1 MLLSR
6 ELRHSTVAWYPHG
19 GSCAQ
24 KFMAE
29 QRDDMTPEECKQ
41 RYDEY
46 KADYTQRLTHSF
58 IDVHHNEV
66 RCTTTRETRFFV
78 VVRLWQRARCP
89 MSFAYCCPESTIV
102 PRGSTA
108 LIICLHVVA
117 NTWKDEGCY
126 RRFDCFYPSSR
137 SEVQI

>member
-1 MLLSR
+1 MLLSH
-6 ELRHSTVAWYPHG
+6 ELRHSTVAWYPLG

-66 RCTTTRETRFFV
+66 CSTTTRETRGFV
-78 VVRLWQRARCP
+78 VFGLWR
-89 MSFAYCCPESTIV
+89 
-102 PRGSTA
+102 RG
-108 LIICLHVVA
+108 
-117 NTWKDEGCY
+117 
-126 RRFDCFYPSSR
+126 
-137 SEVQI
+137 QISNVMCILLS